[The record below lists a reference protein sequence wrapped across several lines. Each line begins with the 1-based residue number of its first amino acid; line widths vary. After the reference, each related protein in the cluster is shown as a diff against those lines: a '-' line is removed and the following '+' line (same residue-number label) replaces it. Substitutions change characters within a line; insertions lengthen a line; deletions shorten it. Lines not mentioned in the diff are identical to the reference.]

1 MNAPVSYESLYQEYE
16 DDRSIL
22 KLKTYALWTIPG
34 AFPDVNKDVQMQG
47 NMPIEHDYQSIGA
60 ILVNFLASKLAG
72 LLFPVTQSFFKIQP
86 TEQLLTMA
94 TDVWGVEPTEVQN
107 NIVKLEN
114 DACAALFE
122 NASYAQLI
130 QMLRYLII
138 TGNAMFKR
146 INGKLTVYSLRNFAQ
161 LRDNE
166 GTVLDAILRE
176 DWAYGSL
183 PVHIR
188 LQVQRPG
195 MKDTDAVSVYTRIK
209 REVRNG
215 NVLCVVSQQVQGI
228 DVGVPSEYPENLC
241 PYRIVVWN
249 LVNGDSNG
257 RGLVEDHA
265 GDFAKLSDLSRAL
278 AVYEINACR
287 VVNLVKPGSTVD
299 VDHMNDAY
307 CGEWVQGDPG
317 NITAHEGGDASK
329 IQQLAASIQTIF
341 QRLSMAFMYQGN
353 TRDAERV
360 TAEELQMNAREAE
373 SALGGVYSQLS
384 QGIHLPLSY
393 LLCSEVD
400 STFITGI
407 IAGDVELKVITGLPA
422 LGRSTVVTQ
431 LLQAVQ
437 ELSVIIPSLQQL
449 TARADIEKII
459 DLILQ
464 ARGINLEDIMLS
476 PEALEAKQQQQAAA
490 QAQQEAAAMGGGLS
504 GVAET
509 VQGII

>member
-1 MNAPVSYESLYQEYE
+1 MNPVSYEALYREYS
-16 DDRSIL
+16 DDRSLL

-34 AFPDVNKDVQMQG
+34 AFPDITTDTNAKG

-60 ILVNFLASKLAG
+60 ILTNFLASKLAG

-86 TEQLLTMA
+86 TDTLLELA
-94 TDVWGVEPTEVQN
+94 REVWGVEESL
-107 NIVKLEN
+107 VKNQLITLEN
-114 DACAALFE
+114 DACNALYE

-146 INGKLTVYSLRNFAQ
+146 VDGKLTVYSLRNFSQ

-166 GTVLDAILRE
+166 GTVLDVILRE
-176 DWAYGSL
+176 DWTYGSL
-183 PVHIR
+183 PAD
-188 LQVQRPG
+188 VQPLVKRPST
-195 MKDTDAVSVYTRIK
+195 KDTDTVTVYTRIK
-209 REVRNG
+209 RGMIG
-215 NVLCVVSQQVQGI
+215 NNVTSTVSQQI
-228 DVGVPSEYPENLC
+228 DGVNVGKPSVYPESLC
-241 PYRIVVWN
+241 PYRVVIWN

-278 AVYEINACR
+278 AVYEINSCR

-299 VDHMNDAY
+299 IDSLNNAY
-307 CGEWVQGDPG
+307 CGEYVQGDPQ
-317 NITAHEGGDASK
+317 NIQAHEGGDAAK
-329 IQQLAASIQTIF
+329 IQQLASSIQTIF

-393 LLCSEVD
+393 LLTHEVD
-400 STFITGI
+400 STFITAV
-407 IAGDVELKVITGLPA
+407 IAGEVQLKVITGLPA

-431 LLQAVQ
+431 LLQAIQ
-437 ELSVIIPSLQQL
+437 ELSIIVPALGQM
-449 TARADIEKII
+449 TARADKEKVI

-464 ARGINLEDIMLS
+464 ARGVNLSDIMLS
-476 PEALEAKQQQQAAA
+476 PEELKALQAQEQAA
-490 QAQQEAAAMGGGLS
+490 QSQQSAMGGLDPEAITEAS
-504 GVAET
+504 
-509 VQGII
+509 QGIM

>member
-1 MNAPVSYESLYQEYE
+1 MGVPVSFKSLYTEYE
-16 DDRSIL
+16 DTRSLL

-34 AFPDVNKDVQMQG
+34 AFPDISKDTTNKG

-72 LLFPVTQSFFKIQP
+72 LLFPVTQSFFKIKP
-86 TEQLLTMA
+86 TDQLLEMTA
-94 TDVWGVEPTEVQN
+94 QTFGVEGDQVQN
-107 NIVKLEN
+107 TLVKLEN

-138 TGNAMFKR
+138 TGNALFKR
-146 INGKLTVYSLRNFAQ
+146 VDGKLTVYSLRNYVQ

-166 GTVLDAILRE
+166 GRVLDIILRE
-176 DWAYGSL
+176 DWAYSSL
-183 PVHIR
+183 PPE
-188 LQVQRPG
+188 VQQLINRPG
-195 MKDTDAVSVYTRIK
+195 TKDTDPITVYTRIQRK
-209 REVRNG
+209 TVKGNTVR
-215 NVLCVVSQQVQGI
+215 VVSQQVENMDIGK
-228 DVGVPSEYPENLC
+228 PSVFPEHLC
-241 PYRIVVWN
+241 PYQVVVWN
-249 LVNGDSNG
+249 MVNGDSYG

-299 VDHMNDAY
+299 IDSMNDAY
-307 CGEWVQGDPG
+307 CGQFVQGDPQ
-317 NITAHEGGDASK
+317 NIQAHEGGDSAK
-329 IQQLAASIQTIF
+329 IQQIGSSIQTIF
-341 QRLSMAFMYQGN
+341 QRLAMAFMYQGN

-393 LLCSEVD
+393 ILCHEVD
-400 STFITGI
+400 SDFITAIVSGE
-407 IAGDVELKVITGLPA
+407 VELKVITGLPA

-431 LLQAVQ
+431 LLQAMQ
-437 ELSVIIPSLQQL
+437 ELGVIIPMMGQL
-449 TARADIEKII
+449 SQSFDKEKVV
-459 DLILQ
+459 DMILQ
-464 ARGINLEDIMLS
+464 ARGINLEDVKLS
-476 PEALEAKQQQQAAA
+476 PEALKAMQAQTQQGASMGIDPAQQA
-490 QAQQEAAAMGGGLS
+490 QAI
-504 GVAET
+504 
-509 VQGII
+509 QGML